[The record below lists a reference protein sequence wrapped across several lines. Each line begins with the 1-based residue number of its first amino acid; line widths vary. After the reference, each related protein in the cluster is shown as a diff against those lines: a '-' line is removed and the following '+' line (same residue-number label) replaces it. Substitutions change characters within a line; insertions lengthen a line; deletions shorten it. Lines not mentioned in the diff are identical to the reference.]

1 MLRVISYASKLL
13 IAAGLVAGGLVGF
26 SGTAE
31 AGPTCWGWISGGWA
45 HRPFTNSSSDT
56 AGCTHQQDWSDT
68 SMPDL
73 AGAGSFPGGSSEIS
87 ASPWTQVP

>member
-1 MLRVISYASKLL
+1 MLRVLSHASKLL

-26 SGTAE
+26 AGMAA

-45 HRPFTNSSSDT
+45 HQAFTNGSADT

-73 AGAGSFPGGSSEIS
+73 AEAGSFPGGSSEIS

>member
-1 MLRVISYASKLL
+1 MLRIVSYVSKLL
-13 IAAGLVAGGLVGF
+13 IAAGLTAGGLVG
-26 SGTAE
+26 SAGVAV
-31 AGPTCWGWISGGWA
+31 AGPTCWGWISGGYA
-45 HRPFTNSSSDT
+45 HQPFTNGSSDT

-73 AGAGSFPGGSSEIS
+73 AEGGSFPNGSSAVT